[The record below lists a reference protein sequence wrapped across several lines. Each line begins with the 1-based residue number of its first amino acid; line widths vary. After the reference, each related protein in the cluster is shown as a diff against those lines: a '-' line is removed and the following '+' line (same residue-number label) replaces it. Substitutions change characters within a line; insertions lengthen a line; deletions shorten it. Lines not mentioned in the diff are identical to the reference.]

1 MTKQCTLIIQSL
13 ESTFDQ
19 NEQATQ
25 KVDSRASAYFQGAYT
40 MWIKSVRGFD
50 STKHCAKCFVG
61 EFIQIKTTHY
71 SKPYELGV
79 GYTFT
84 LDSGVLDSSVSVD
97 GEVLHYFCIVAS
109 PYDYNANIHAGFI
122 YAQGHT
128 IERVFKGQK
137 ITIENAKEIYFDD
150 SVAREK
156 YAHLP
161 REFTTCR
168 NFWFGAY
175 YYG

>member
-1 MTKQCTLIIQSL
+1 
-13 ESTFDQ
+13 
-19 NEQATQ
+19 
-25 KVDSRASAYFQGAYT
+25 

-97 GEVLHYFCIVAS
+97 GKVLHYFCIVAS

-150 SVAREK
+150 SVVREK